1 MHIHEV
7 FMDRRSFL
15 RTSLGI
21 SALVTAPVSSVF
33 NALVAAE
40 NQSGVDLVAIRGGEP
55 DVMFRKGIEVFGGM
69 KAFVKKGNR
78 VVVKPNIG
86 WDVSPERAAN
96 TNPKL
101 VGEVV
106 KACIE
111 AGAREVLVFDHTCD
125 QWQRC
130 YTNSGIEK
138 AVLDAGGKIVP
149 GHSESYYQ
157 TVQVNGKA
165 LKEAKE
171 HEAVLQADVFINIP
185 VLKHHGSTKVSI
197 AMKNLMGN
205 VWNRGIWHATDLHQ
219 CIADFAAYRKPTLTI
234 VDAYAVMKRNG
245 PRGVSVSDV
254 TVLKAQI
261 ITRDIV
267 AADAAA
273 AKLFGIEPETVQ
285 YIRYAAEMNVGTMN
299 LDRLTIK
306 RIAV

>member
-1 MHIHEV
+1 
-7 FMDRRSFL
+7 MDRRSFL
-15 RTSLGI
+15 RTSIGI
-21 SALVTAPVSSVF
+21 SALVTTPVSSVF

-40 NQSGVDLVAIRGGEP
+40 NQSNIDLVAIRGGEP
-55 DVMFRKGIEVFGGM
+55 DVMFRKGIEVLGGM
-69 KAFVKKGNR
+69 KSFVKKGNR

-106 KACIE
+106 KACLE
-111 AGAREVLVFDHTCD
+111 AGAREVVVFDHTCD

-254 TVLKAQI
+254 TIMKAQI
-261 ITRDIV
+261 IAKDIV

-273 AKLFGIEPETVQ
+273 TKLFGIEPESVQ
-285 YIRYAAEMNVGTMN
+285 HIRYAAEMNVGTMN
-299 LDRLTIK
+299 LDRLNIK

>member
-1 MHIHEV
+1 
-7 FMDRRSFL
+7 MDRRSFL
-15 RTSLGI
+15 RSTLGLSTVI
-21 SALVTAPVSSVF
+21 VSSSSISSVF
-33 NALVAAE
+33 HTLSAQQRLEKAV
-40 NQSGVDLVAIRGGEP
+40 SPYDLVAVRGGEP
-55 DVMFRKGIEVFGGM
+55 DVMFRRGIDALGGM
-69 KAFVKKGNR
+69 STFVKKGSR
-78 VVVKPNIG
+78 VVIKPNIG
-86 WDVSPERAAN
+86 WDVTPERAAN

-106 KACIE
+106 KACLE
-111 AGAREVLVFDHTCD
+111 AGAREVVVFDHTCD

-130 YTNSGIEK
+130 YSNSGIEK
-138 AVLDAGGKIVP
+138 AVLDAGGKLIP
-149 GHSESYYQ
+149 GHSEGYYHP
-157 TVQVNGKA
+157 VQVNGKA

-171 HEAVLQADVFINIP
+171 HEAVLNADVFINIP

-219 CIADFAAYRKPTLTI
+219 CIADFAAYRKTTLTI
-234 VDAYAVMKRNG
+234 IDAYAVMKRNG

-254 TVLKAQI
+254 TIMKAQI
-261 ITRDIV
+261 ISKDIV

-273 AKLFGIEPETVQ
+273 VKLFGLEPESVH

-299 LDRLTIK
+299 LEKLNIK